1 MIKLK
6 SILAEARSV
15 NAIENEL
22 SKVVKDMK
30 STVDLWKS
38 SSGPTKQSLQ
48 NKLKTLTSKKK
59 ELEKELDDAVGLI
72 DINAELEIDE
82 SIFLSSVIREE
93 KEAVSL
99 ADDVQKYVKSNKNK
113 IKKLISTDDWKDI
126 YQLGFEKFPEN
137 DQDDVAQ
144 AMNLAISMCD
154 FEDTDDVEMP
164 TEKELETKVFGEKS
178 QQKGIKMGDYDKKN
192 KLPKP
197 SPTDLVV
204 KENKSA
210 KNSFSRFINAV
221 AHEIAESKKYE
232 K

>member
-15 NAIENEL
+15 NSIENEL

-30 STVDLWKS
+30 STVALWKTA
-38 SSGPTKQSLQ
+38 SGPNKQSLQ
-48 NKLKTLTSKKK
+48 TKLKTLTSKKK
-59 ELEKELDDAVGLI
+59 ELEKELDDAVGLL
-72 DINAELEIDE
+72 DINAELQVDE
-82 SIFLSSVIREE
+82 SIFLSRIIRED

-99 ADDVQKYVKSNKNK
+99 ADDVQKYVKSNKSK
-113 IKKLISTDDWKDI
+113 IKKLMSTDDWKDI
-126 YQLGFEKFPEN
+126 YQLGFDKFPEN

-144 AMNLAISMCD
+144 AMNLAIAMCD
-154 FEDTDDVEMP
+154 FGDKEKIEMP

-204 KENKSA
+204 KESKTV
-210 KNSFSRFINAV
+210 KNTFSRFVNAV
-221 AHEIAESKKYE
+221 AREIAESKK
-232 K
+232 